1 MPLLTLLPSPARR
14 KQSGQEESCGG
25 CVPSPLGCTGL
36 AGAWAGDKAT
46 LAFELGIR
54 GQLVPL
60 CPSIC
65 QAPLQ
70 PTQIEDT
77 LPGEEGE
84 EEEEVE
90 EPAPAPQDPVEPQ
103 LTEASQVLGASEMK
117 QVRAHSV

>member
-1 MPLLTLLPSPARR
+1 MSFNLPS
-14 KQSGQEESCGG
+14 SFVS
-25 CVPSPLGCTGL
+25 
-36 AGAWAGDKAT
+36 
-46 LAFELGIR
+46 
-54 GQLVPL
+54 
-60 CPSIC
+60 
-65 QAPLQ
+65 LQ